1 MMKWWKWASQD
12 NDEVDDPLEPIL
24 GGDPDDSD
32 DDEPDDEELEAQ
44 VEVDKDHE
52 ASDDAEI
59 EDLVQE
65 VENDVHFFVG
75 AADVALGC
83 SALLKV
89 CICFECWLGLEI
101 NPKSS
106 RSLSLPNKSFTIH
119 SWGMTLQPVVLVP
132 SLNWN

>member
-1 MMKWWKWASQD
+1 MKQQKRASQD
-12 NDEVDDPLEPIL
+12 NDEVDDPLKPIL

-32 DDEPDDEELEAQ
+32 DDELDDEELEAQ
-44 VEVDKDHE
+44 AEVNKDRE

-59 EDLVQE
+59 EDLAQE
-65 VENDVHFFVG
+65 VENDVRFFVG
-75 AADVALGC
+75 AADVALGR

-106 RSLSLPNKSFTIH
+106 RSLSLPNESFTIR
-119 SWGMTLQPVVLVP
+119 SWGMTLQPVVLMP
-132 SLNWN
+132 SSNQN